1 MKKKKRVKLKKFLI
15 LVTVIGAFTLL
26 VSSSGLIK
34 VNVVNSENSN
44 YTSTNYVVPVAP
56 VSLEQ
61 IKAKSSKSLILFSST
76 WCGSCLMLT
85 DHLKDL
91 VGDTD
96 DILSYTLDLEQN
108 RDLAATFDVA
118 LSPSVVLIDGQKTK
132 TIQEVRI
139 EQLQEIFDD
148 FVTIGVR

>member
-1 MKKKKRVKLKKFLI
+1 MKKKKRAKVKKFLI
-15 LVTVIGAFTLL
+15 LVTVVGAFTLL

-44 YTSTNYVVPVAP
+44 YSATNYVVPVAP
-56 VSLEQ
+56 ISLEQ

-85 DHLKDL
+85 DHLKEL
-91 VGDTD
+91 VGDAE

-108 RDLAATFDVA
+108 RDLAATFNVA
-118 LSPSVVLIDGQKTK
+118 LSPSIVLIDGQKTE